1 MSPSPSGRPSRLV
14 VEADG
19 GSRGNPGVAGYGALV
34 RDPDAGRVLA
44 ERAGP
49 LGHASNNVAEYEG
62 LLAGLQAV
70 LELGLVDLPV
80 EVRMDSQLVI
90 EQMAGRW
97 RIKHEDMRQR
107 ARRAQDL
114 VRQLEAAGGS
124 VTWSWIRRGEN
135 AGADAL
141 ANQGMDGQT
150 VARDGWQQPDPVAE
164 ADATFGP
171 SVVPLTEELVS
182 GETTPTLE
190 GACRLVLVRH
200 GVTDLT
206 DARALDGRGG
216 LDPDLNDRGL
226 AQARAAAVA
235 VHELLAR
242 SEPGPISV
250 LSSSLARARR
260 TGGAVAAE
268 LGVRCETD
276 ADWDEQSFGDWDGK
290 TMAELARSYPQE
302 LLRLRRDADYARP
315 GGETHRELA
324 ARVATALRRA
334 AARGGTVVVATHR
347 KPVMC
352 VLAQVLGIDH
362 ERAWSLATAPAS
374 LTALEL
380 WPDGAVQVA
389 FVNDTHHLRGLE

>member
-1 MSPSPSGRPSRLV
+1 MSPTPSSRPARLV

-19 GSRGNPGVAGYGALV
+19 GARGNPGVAGYGALV

-49 LGHASNNVAEYEG
+49 LGQASNNVAEYEG

-70 LELGLVDLPV
+70 LDLGLAGLPV

-90 EQMAGRW
+90 EQMTGRW
-97 RIKHEDMRQR
+97 RIRHEHMRQR
-107 ARRAQDL
+107 ALRAQEL
-114 VRQLEAAGGS
+114 VRRIEAAGGS
-124 VTWSWIRRGEN
+124 VTWSWVRRGDN
-135 AGADAL
+135 TGADAL

-150 VARDGWQQPDPVAE
+150 LTRDHWQEPDPAPG
-164 ADATFGP
+164 AAATFGQ
-171 SVVPLTEELVS
+171 SVAPLTEELVS
-182 GETTPTLE
+182 AETTPTLE

-216 LDPDLNDRGL
+216 ADPDLNDRGL
-226 AQARAAAVA
+226 AQARAAGAAVR
-235 VHELLAR
+235 ELLAR
-242 SEPGPISV
+242 SQRGPVSV

-260 TGGAVAAE
+260 TGEAVAAE
-268 LGVRCETD
+268 LGVACETD
-276 ADWDEQSFGDWDGK
+276 PDWDEQSFGDWDGK
-290 TMAELARSYPQE
+290 TMAELAEGYPEE

-315 GGETHRELA
+315 GGETHRQLA
-324 ARVATALRRA
+324 ERVAAALRRA
-334 AARGGTVVVATHR
+334 AARAGTVVVATHR